1 MSLIRMIGMDVNFMS
16 EPVFRI
22 AFFNQNEVYE
32 VYARQIFQS
41 EIYGFVEI
49 EEFVFGERSQVVV
62 DPGEERLKQQFNGV
76 TRSFIPM
83 HAIIRIDEVEK
94 EGPGKITEAKG
105 SNVAHFPGMPLGP
118 GGGPKG
124 GS

>member
-1 MSLIRMIGMDVNFMS
+1 MS

-32 VYARQIFQS
+32 VYARQIYQS

-62 DPGEERLKQQFNGV
+62 DPSEERLKQQFTGV
-76 TRSFIPM
+76 KRSFIPM
-83 HAIIRIDEVEK
+83 HSIIRIDEVEK
-94 EGPGKITEAKG
+94 EGVAKITEARSG
-105 SNVAHFPGMPLGP
+105 NIANFPGIPFGP
-118 GGGPKG
+118 GKGGPKG
-124 GS
+124 SS